1 MNKDYQVN
9 RGKSTSRMNKSFN
22 QPQVNHSQF
31 ASRMDVNGNYNLV
44 GRFDNRRNFFNGQCF
59 SCHNFGHKAAQCV
72 AYKTIMT
79 REAQKQRSMT
89 RIMKRTYNN
98 FSALE
103 NEVECSICSNFGHK
117 DSECRS
123 RFWQTPQKEQVSLNS
138 KTWRKKESQ
147 PERCGIALYAEG
159 QENQWYIN
167 SGCSKHMTG
176 DKEKLQSYSALEK

>member
-9 RGKSTSRMNKSFN
+9 QGQSTSRMNRSYN

-31 ASRMDVNGNYNLV
+31 ASRMDVNGNYNHLV
-44 GRFDNRRNFFNGQCF
+44 GRFDNCRNFFNGQCF

-89 RIMKRTYNN
+89 GIMKRTYNN

-103 NEVECSICSNFGHK
+103 NEIECSICNNFGHE

-123 RFWQTPQKEQVSLNS
+123 RFWQITQKEQASLS
-138 KTWRKKESQ
+138 PKTWR
-147 PERCGIALYAEG
+147 
-159 QENQWYIN
+159 
-167 SGCSKHMTG
+167 
-176 DKEKLQSYSALEK
+176 EK